1 MQIHA
6 LPTLIILQRE
16 PENLKHEISPS
27 YTKHHK
33 QEASILFTTSVVQI
47 ILITSEQN
55 PEEFCFEITGMGL
68 RK

>member
-55 PEEFCFEITGMGL
+55 PEDFVL
-68 RK
+68 RLLGWV